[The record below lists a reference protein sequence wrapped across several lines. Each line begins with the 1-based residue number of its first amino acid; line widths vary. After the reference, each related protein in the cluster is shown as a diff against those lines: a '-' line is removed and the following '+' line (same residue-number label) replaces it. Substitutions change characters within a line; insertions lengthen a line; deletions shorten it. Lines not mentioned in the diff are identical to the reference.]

1 MLRYYAIFRAG
12 ALTFFLAF
20 LLSDIAKAQLCTGS
34 LGDPVVN
41 MTFGGSQNNQ
51 GIAPGYTYTPS
62 NCPDDGSYTIAKA
75 TSGCFGNSWSTV
87 PSDHTGDGSG
97 FMLVNASFTP
107 GDFFVTTVSNL
118 CPNTTYEFASWIMNV
133 MLPLSGIKPNITFR
147 IETPTGQVLNE
158 FSTGDISLIGEW
170 KQYGFFFTTLQD
182 NPSIV
187 LRMTNNAPGGYGNDL
202 ALDDITFRPCGAKVA
217 AAIENHTDTVDICEG
232 NMDVY
237 TLQGVASASYLFP
250 VYQWQLST
258 DTGRTWKDIPGA
270 NTTSWVRSPTA
281 APGHYWYRMAV
292 VEQRSAAIT
301 DCRISSNQ
309 VFINV
314 HPKPVVNAGPDRI
327 MLVGNPIKL
336 SAKAEGEDVDYGWSP
351 SSYMDDAGILTPT
364 VSPPRE
370 IDYFLFGESAYGCT
384 NEDQVHVKV
393 VQGIFVPSAFTPN
406 NDGKN
411 EKWEIPYLDPSFE
424 AEVSV
429 FNRYGQ
435 LVYHVSGDKVSWDGN
450 IKGVAQGSG
459 VYVYIIQSKLFP
471 INMRGTIALIR

>member
-1 MLRYYAIFRAG
+1 VSRYISNFRAG
-12 ALTFFLAF
+12 AFLLFPAF
-20 LLSDIAKAQLCTGS
+20 LSIAARAQLCTGS

-41 MTFGGSQNNQ
+41 MTFGAGQSNQ
-51 GIAPGYTYTPS
+51 GIAPGYSYTAS
-62 NCPDDGSYTIAKA
+62 SCPNDGFYTIAKA
-75 TSGCFGNSWSTV
+75 TSACFNNSWTTVST
-87 PSDHTGDGSG
+87 DHTGDNSG

-107 GDFFVTTVSNL
+107 GDFFVTSVNDL

-133 MLPLSGIKPNITFR
+133 MLPTSSIKPNITFR
-147 IETPTGQVLNE
+147 IETPTGQILNQ
-158 FSTGDISLIGEW
+158 FSTGDITLIGEW

-217 AAIENHTDTVDICEG
+217 AVIENHTDTVDICEG
-232 NMDVY
+232 NMDDFI
-237 TLQGVASASYLFP
+237 LHGEASAAYLLP

-270 NTTSWVRSPTA
+270 NTTTWVRQPTA
-281 APGHYWYRMAV
+281 APGKYWYRMAV

-301 DCRISSNQ
+301 NCRISSNQ

-314 HPKPVVNAGPDRI
+314 HPKPVVSAGPDRI
-327 MLVGNPIKL
+327 MLKGNPVKL
-336 SAKAEGEDVDYGWSP
+336 NGKAEGEDVNFSWAP
-351 SSYMDDAGILTPT
+351 FVFMNDAGILNPT
-364 VSPPRE
+364 VSPTDE
-370 IDYFLFGESAYGCT
+370 FDYTLSAESAYGCT

-393 VQGIFVPSAFTPN
+393 VNGIFVPNAFTPN

-411 EKWEIPYLDPSFE
+411 ETWEIPYLDPSFE
-424 AEVSV
+424 AEVSL

-435 LVYHVSGDKVSWDGN
+435 MVYHVNSAKVSWDGTV
-450 IKGVAQGSG
+450 KGVAQGSG
-459 VYVYIIQSKLFP
+459 IYVYIISSKLFN